1 MNKKLSIVYI
11 TCRREPM
18 FEWFVE
24 TLISQYENKVVTD
37 QIIFIDSFFCYDD
50 KRGEKLIKIVNG
62 RFNYTHTSAK
72 PSIWRGEHKITRC
85 NFFDA
90 SGTRNTGIILSENE
104 HIVFVDDLSA
114 LADGWLNHHRKA
126 AEDKI
131 ILCGADHLITGNL
144 NNFFKEDFDIGILW
158 SGGKVNNTVVLVNTE
173 LGNKEKIVSFF
184 QERTNIFY
192 ELALLEK
199 SWLGDQIS
207 IQSVLEKNYQLP
219 RLAPGESLLH
229 KSCGL
234 KFKFFNYSEE
244 FVFGV
249 KKSSAGYSKTA
260 IFLDFKGN
268 SRKRWFADIA
278 QEVLQG

>member
-1 MNKKLSIVYI
+1 MTILAAFYK
-11 TCRREPM
+11 T
-18 FEWFVE
+18 
-24 TLISQYENKVVTD
+24 ISDSPNPNLTQEFDYENALSSLEKSFKKYNPKGKFILATDMVTN
-37 QIIFIDSFFCYDD
+37 IKLDSGKAFRTDLGSCNIMESLVLSNLD
-50 KRGEKLIKIVNG
+50 LIKQLEG
-62 RFNYTHTSAK
+62 
-72 PSIWRGEHKITRC
+72 
-85 NFFDA
+85 
-90 SGTRNTGIILSENE
+90 
-104 HIVFVDDLSA
+104 
-114 LADGWLNHHRKA
+114 
-126 AEDKI
+126 KI

-207 IQSVLEKNYQLP
+207 IQSVLEKKYQSP
-219 RLAPGESLLH
+219 RLLPGQSILHESR
-229 KSCGL
+229 GL

-249 KKSSAGYSKTA
+249 KKSTAGYSKTA

-268 SRKRWFADIA
+268 SRKRWFSVIA

>member
-1 MNKKLSIVYI
+1 MTILAAFYK
-11 TCRREPM
+11 T
-18 FEWFVE
+18 
-24 TLISQYENKVVTD
+24 ISDSPNPNLTQEFDYENALSSLEKSFKKYNPKGKFILATDMVTN
-37 QIIFIDSFFCYDD
+37 IKLDSGKAFRTDLGSCNIMESLVLSNLD
-50 KRGEKLIKIVNG
+50 LIKQLEG
-62 RFNYTHTSAK
+62 
-72 PSIWRGEHKITRC
+72 
-85 NFFDA
+85 
-90 SGTRNTGIILSENE
+90 
-104 HIVFVDDLSA
+104 
-114 LADGWLNHHRKA
+114 
-126 AEDKI
+126 KI

-207 IQSVLEKNYQLP
+207 IQSVLEKKYQSP
-219 RLAPGESLLH
+219 RLLPGQSILHESR
-229 KSCGL
+229 GL

>member
-1 MNKKLSIVYI
+1 MTILAAFYKTISDSPNPNLTQDFDYVSALCSLEKTFKKFNPTGKFIL
-11 TCRREPM
+11 T
-18 FEWFVE
+18 
-24 TLISQYENKVVTD
+24 TD
-37 QIIFIDSFFCYDD
+37 
-50 KRGEKLIKIVNG
+50 
-62 RFNYTHTSAK
+62 
-72 PSIWRGEHKITRC
+72 KITNIKLESGESFRTDLDSC
-85 NFFDA
+85 NIME
-90 SGTRNTGIILSENE
+90 SLVLSNLDFIKQSE
-104 HIVFVDDLSA
+104 
-114 LADGWLNHHRKA
+114 G
-126 AEDKI
+126 KI

-144 NNFFKEDFDIGILW
+144 DNFFKEEFDIGILW

>member
-1 MNKKLSIVYI
+1 MTILAAFYKTISDSPNPNLTQEFDYESALSSLEKSFKKYNPKGKFILATDMVTNIKLDSGKAFRTDLGSCNIMESLVLSN
-11 TCRREPM
+11 
-18 FEWFVE
+18 
-24 TLISQYENKVVTD
+24 LD
-37 QIIFIDSFFCYDD
+37 
-50 KRGEKLIKIVNG
+50 LIKQLEG
-62 RFNYTHTSAK
+62 
-72 PSIWRGEHKITRC
+72 
-85 NFFDA
+85 
-90 SGTRNTGIILSENE
+90 
-104 HIVFVDDLSA
+104 
-114 LADGWLNHHRKA
+114 
-126 AEDKI
+126 KI

-158 SGGKVNNTVVLVNTE
+158 SGCKVNNTVVLVNTE
-173 LGNKEKIVSFF
+173 LGNKEKIISFF

-229 KSCGL
+229 ESCGL

-249 KKSSAGYSKTA
+249 KKSSPGFSRTA

-268 SRKRWFADIA
+268 SRKRWFSIIA
-278 QEVLQG
+278 EEVLTQVK

>member
-1 MNKKLSIVYI
+1 MTILAAFYKK
-11 TCRREPM
+11 
-18 FEWFVE
+18 
-24 TLISQYENKVVTD
+24 ISQSSNPNLTQDFDYAAALCSLEKTFKKYNPKGKFILATDMVTN
-37 QIIFIDSFFCYDD
+37 IKLDSGKAFRTDLGSCNIMESLVLSNLD
-50 KRGEKLIKIVNG
+50 LIKQLEG
-62 RFNYTHTSAK
+62 
-72 PSIWRGEHKITRC
+72 
-85 NFFDA
+85 
-90 SGTRNTGIILSENE
+90 
-104 HIVFVDDLSA
+104 
-114 LADGWLNHHRKA
+114 
-126 AEDKI
+126 KI

-144 NNFFKEDFDIGILW
+144 DNFFKEEFDIGILW

-219 RLAPGESLLH
+219 RLAPGESILH
-229 KSCGL
+229 ESRGL